1 MSKEKEDIVS
11 KAKEYKKHL
20 QICENQLYQA
30 KEMNFCL
37 IEMSKRFAQE
47 KEFWQSMYYEIQNS
61 TSWKITKP
69 LRLLVGF
76 LRRIK

>member
-1 MSKEKEDIVS
+1 LQKNDFEDLDRS
-11 KAKEYKKHL
+11 YELNFHL
-20 QICENQLYQA
+20 IQL
-30 KEMNFCL
+30 CR
-37 IEMSKRFAQE
+37 SFAQE